1 MIGVLFD
8 WDGIVI
14 DSSRQH
20 EESWDLLAEEEG
32 LPLFEGHFKIG
43 FGKRNE
49 LIIRTILNWTDDP
62 KEVRRLGNRKEV
74 HYRAIIRRDGIA
86 FLPGLSEFVKSLQ
99 TEHIP
104 YAIGSSTPIENIE
117 CVLNLMGSEDWFQ
130 HIVAAADVERGKPD
144 PEVFLKAASMVE
156 ILPERC
162 VVFEDS
168 LSGIEAGKAG
178 GMKVIALT
186 TTNSRN
192 VLEETSADLIVDSFI
207 EVTTDR
213 LRELVSN

>member
-1 MIGVLFD
+1 
-8 WDGIVI
+8 
-14 DSSRQH
+14 
-20 EESWDLLAEEEG
+20 
-32 LPLFEGHFKIG
+32 
-43 FGKRNE
+43 
-49 LIIRTILNWTDDP
+49 
-62 KEVRRLGNRKEV
+62 
-74 HYRAIIRRDGIA
+74 
-86 FLPGLSEFVKSLQ
+86 
-99 TEHIP
+99 
-104 YAIGSSTPIENIE
+104 
-117 CVLNLMGSEDWFQ
+117 MGSEDWFQ

-186 TTNSRN
+186 TTNNRN

>member
-62 KEVRRLGNRKEV
+62 KEARRLGNRKEV

-86 FLPGLSEFVKSLQ
+86 FLPGLSKFVKSLQ

-104 YAIGSSTPIENIE
+104 YAIGSSTPIE
-117 CVLNLMGSEDWFQ
+117 
-130 HIVAAADVERGKPD
+130 
-144 PEVFLKAASMVE
+144 
-156 ILPERC
+156 
-162 VVFEDS
+162 
-168 LSGIEAGKAG
+168 
-178 GMKVIALT
+178 
-186 TTNSRN
+186 
-192 VLEETSADLIVDSFI
+192 
-207 EVTTDR
+207 
-213 LRELVSN
+213 